1 MGRVHGQAEQV
12 MVAASGGGGLAPGG
26 QGPRQQADVRELAR
40 CYMERHAKVHKKP
53 SSIAMDQRLLQKVV
67 LPGLGGIPVAMVS
80 PADIVRLHQ
89 EQREYPVKAN
99 RVLALLSKMFNLA
112 EDWGFRPQ
120 GSNPVI
126 GVQRH
131 PERGREW
138 ASTAEDYVRLWRAL
152 DESAARGKALPT
164 LPLAVKL
171 LMLLGCYKKEILSL
185 RWSQVRLDEGYIL
198 FTDSKGRSR
207 LVALP
212 QAALRVLRDAPRRE
226 DNPFVC
232 WGRKGGSHVMG
243 VNRYFKGL
251 VEQAGL
257 AGRLRIQDLRHI
269 PPASSHWQ
277 GMI

>member
-1 MGRVHGQAEQV
+1 
-12 MVAASGGGGLAPGG
+12 MVAAGGGGGLAPGG
-26 QGPRQQADVRELAR
+26 QEPRPQADVRQLAR
-40 CYMERHAKVHKKP
+40 SYMERHAKIHKKP
-53 SSIAMDQRLLQKVV
+53 ASIAMDQRLLHKVV
-67 LPGLGGIPVAMVS
+67 LPGLGGLPVDQVT
-80 PADIVRLHQ
+80 PADIARLHQ
-89 EQREYPVKAN
+89 EQRQYPVKAN

-112 EDWGFRPQ
+112 EVWGYRPA
-120 GSNPVI
+120 GSNPVTGI
-126 GVQRH
+126 KRH

-138 ASTAEDYVRLWRAL
+138 ASTAEDYLRLWRAL
-152 DESAARGKALPT
+152 DESAAGGKVLPT

-171 LMLLGCYKKEILSL
+171 LMLLGCYKKEVLSL

-198 FTDSKGRSR
+198 FNDTKGRPR

-212 QAALRVLRDAPRRE
+212 QAALEVLRGAPRLE
-226 DNPFVC
+226 GNPFVC
-232 WGRKGGSHVMG
+232 WGKKGGSHVMG
-243 VNRYFKGL
+243 VNRYFKGM